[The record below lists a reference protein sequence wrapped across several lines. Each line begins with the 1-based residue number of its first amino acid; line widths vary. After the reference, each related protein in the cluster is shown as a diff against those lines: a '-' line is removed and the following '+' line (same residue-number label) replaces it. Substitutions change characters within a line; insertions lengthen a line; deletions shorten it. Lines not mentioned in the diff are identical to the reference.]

1 MKKVILAIAAMVLTA
16 GMISAQDMAQATELY
31 NNGANAI
38 SEKNWTAALD
48 YFQKAL
54 EMGQT
59 IGEEANEIV
68 TNCKNAIPS
77 VCLQI
82 AQDLIE
88 SDKLDEAEAKLAD
101 VVKVA
106 TEYGNEEVAEKA
118 KSLVPAM
125 WLQKGAEALKVKD
138 FATAA
143 PALAKSLAADPAN
156 GKTALYLGQALS
168 KLGKVDEALEA
179 FNKAAENGEADAAK
193 AQCGNM
199 FLSKASALLKG
210 GKYADAIKAAE
221 QANSYVENAKAFLV
235 IVQASQK
242 LGKNAAAISNFEKY
256 LQLMPEASNANTIN
270 FTLGALYQG
279 AKNNAKAVEY
289 YKKVVNDPKFGA
301 QAKQLIASL
310 SK

>member
-59 IGEEANEIV
+59 IGDEAAEIV

-77 VCLQI
+77 VCMQI
-82 AQDLIE
+82 AQELIE
-88 SDKLDEAEAKLAD
+88 AETKLAD

-118 KSLVPAM
+118 KALVPAM
-125 WLQKGAEALKVKD
+125 RLQKGAQALKDQD
-138 FATAA
+138 FAGAA
-143 PALAKSLAADPAN
+143 PALAKAYSLDPTN

-168 KLGKVDEALEA
+168 KLGKIDEAVEA
-179 FNKAAENGEADAAK
+179 YNNAAANGEEKAAK
-193 AQCGNM
+193 SQCGTM
-199 FLSKASALLKG
+199 FLSKASAALKAA
-210 GKYADAIKAAE
+210 KYADAIKAAE
-221 QANSYVENAKAFLV
+221 QANSYVENPNAYL
-235 IVQASQK
+235 ILGQASQK
-242 LGKNAAAISNFEKY
+242 LGKNAAAITNFEKY
-256 LQLMPEASNANTIN
+256 LQLKPDASNAGAITY
-270 FTLGALYQG
+270 TVAALYQG
-279 AKNNAKAVEY
+279 AKNNAKALEY
-289 YKKVVNDPKFGA
+289 YKKIVNDPKFGA
-301 QAKQLIASL
+301 QAKQMIASL

>member
-156 GKTALYLGQALS
+156 GQLR
-168 KLGKVDEALEA
+168 
-179 FNKAAENGEADAAK
+179 
-193 AQCGNM
+193 
-199 FLSKASALLKG
+199 FLQSRRSSRG
-210 GKYADAIKAAE
+210 F
-221 QANSYVENAKAFLV
+221 Q
-235 IVQASQK
+235 
-242 LGKNAAAISNFEKY
+242 
-256 LQLMPEASNANTIN
+256 
-270 FTLGALYQG
+270 QG
-279 AKNNAKAVEY
+279 
-289 YKKVVNDPKFGA
+289 
-301 QAKQLIASL
+301 S
-310 SK
+310 

>member
-59 IGEEANEIV
+59 IGDEASEIV
-68 TNCKNAIPS
+68 ANCKNAIPS
-77 VCLQI
+77 VCMQI

-88 SDKLDEAEAKLAD
+88 AGNLEEAETKLAD

-118 KSLVPAM
+118 KTLVPAM

-138 FATAA
+138 FAAAA
-143 PALAKSLAADPAN
+143 PALAKSLAADPTN

-168 KLGKVDEALEA
+168 KLGKIDEALEA
-179 FNKAAENGEADAAK
+179 YNTAAANGEEAAAK
-193 AQCGNM
+193 SQCGTM
-199 FLSKASALLKG
+199 FLTNASAALKA

-221 QANSYVENAKAFLV
+221 KANSYVENANAYL
-235 IVQASQK
+235 IIGQASQK
-242 LGKNAAAISNFEKY
+242 LSKNAAAITNFEKY
-256 LQLMPEASNANTIN
+256 LQLKPDASNAGAITY
-270 FTLGALYQG
+270 TVAALYQG
-279 AKNNAKAVEY
+279 AKNNAKALEF
-289 YKKVVNDPKFGA
+289 YKKIVNDPKFGA
-301 QAKQLIASL
+301 QAKQMIATL

>member
-168 KLGKVDEALEA
+168 KLGKIDEALEA

-199 FLSKASALLKG
+199 FLSKASTLLKG

-235 IVQASQK
+235 IGQASQK
-242 LGKNAAAISNFEKY
+242 LGKNAAAISIF
-256 LQLMPEASNANTIN
+256 
-270 FTLGALYQG
+270 
-279 AKNNAKAVEY
+279 
-289 YKKVVNDPKFGA
+289 
-301 QAKQLIASL
+301 
-310 SK
+310 